1 MQPTGLAHVEFNTK
15 DQNFY
20 GPIAKKSGD
29 LYVLIGYNGLP
40 RLRTFG
46 VFILAWFV
54 GQLNLAHNIRL
65 VYMSFIE
72 EPLKKSFI
80 EEKRC
85 IYIPMKQTETG
96 NNTVRF
102 DLMYLKTRSNFP
114 CGIYS

>member
-54 GQLNLAHNIRL
+54 GQLNLAHNILL

-85 IYIPMKQTETG
+85 IYIYTYET
-96 NNTVRF
+96 N
-102 DLMYLKTRSNFP
+102 
-114 CGIYS
+114 